1 LFHVDDDH
9 PIAKLTAD
17 DRAVS
22 YLSTAI
28 MHAEHERE
36 RRVDVLAVHPS
47 GVDSA
52 SSDN

>member
-17 DRAVS
+17 DRAVWF
-22 YLSTAI
+22 LSTAI
-28 MHAEHERE
+28 AHAEHERE
-36 RRVDVLAVHPS
+36 RRVDVLTVHPS

-52 SSDN
+52 SSDI